1 MVRSQA
7 YTSRP
12 RTEWFQRIAP
22 SIVGTNVSSNVYEMV
37 HPAALTD
44 EIAESGM
51 APVLQIGRMD
61 VPDES
66 EAEWNGFGGLSQ
78 EWSGETVSS
87 PEITADIPGALGGAE
102 IQINGPS
109 SAPRLKL
116 SQVRMA
122 VQYDAAKPAPSTP

>member
-1 MVRSQA
+1 
-7 YTSRP
+7 
-12 RTEWFQRIAP
+12 
-22 SIVGTNVSSNVYEMV
+22 MV
-37 HPAALTD
+37 HLAALTD

-61 VPDES
+61 VSAES
-66 EAEWNGFGGLSQ
+66 EEEVNGFGGLSQ

-87 PEITADIPGALGGAE
+87 PEIAADIPGALGRAE